1 MLPPPRPVVFPH
13 ALEVRIGRKAFRPVE
28 EGWLRRRGTRGFI
41 LVRLVVKAGEVLHQY
56 PHAGRIDGQHVRVH
70 MQPATAMRQQAERN
84 RRGRRS
90 AKIRRAMA
98 PRVALDLEPA
108 RKRLRIKRRHVL
120 HIEMQRA
127 TIRIDGLTPFR
138 IDPEAQHRV
147 SPAKP
152 ADRNGQ
158 FFQLQSSP
166 LELEIKMGRNF
177 SEHPIR
183 LPTDPV
189 GHLHRS

>member
-1 MLPPPRPVVFPH
+1 
-13 ALEVRIGRKAFRPVE
+13 
-28 EGWLRRRGTRGFI
+28 
-41 LVRLVVKAGEVLHQY
+41 
-56 PHAGRIDGQHVRVH
+56 
-70 MQPATAMRQQAERN
+70 
-84 RRGRRS
+84 
-90 AKIRRAMA
+90 MA

-177 SEHPIR
+177 SEYPIR